1 MASALP
7 PSEADTGPAE
17 AAAEDPAAEDP
28 APAEAAPAEAA
39 TAVPAPDKSGS
50 VNDSAEQSAAESTD
64 DSTAP
69 GFAPQ
74 VPRKRGTSRWRRRRK
89 RILIWGSASL
99 AVLLVAVAATGY
111 AMLRHFNANIQ
122 QDDISGLLG
131 AQPVNL
137 HPQAENIMVLGSDSR
152 QGLSKAFGS
161 GLVTDQSDTL
171 MIIHIP
177 ANRKW
182 AEVMSIPRDSWVNI
196 PSCAMGNG
204 QVSTPRQFK
213 INEAF
218 AIGNLDGNHTN
229 LGVAC
234 TVKTLEQDTGIYINH
249 FIAVNFTGLEEMVSA
264 LGGVYECN
272 PTPIND
278 PNSGL
283 HLPAGT
289 HLLTPA
295 QALGYVRA
303 RYTLGDGSDLERIG
317 RQQAFMSSLVN
328 RVKSELLNPLAI
340 YRFLD
345 DATKSLTVDS
355 QLGGITGLYDLG
367 QSLRG
372 IPSSKIAFFTLPNFP
387 RGEVVPSDTA
397 NVLWTQPEDS
407 EIFATFRDD
416 VPASSTLFGR
426 TAPGSTATG
435 TASPPSVAD
444 GGVARGSSFLAAP
457 TATPAVSGSPA
468 ASPLTI
474 QARTANQSICAG

>member
-1 MASALP
+1 METALP
-7 PSEADTGPAE
+7 PGESDTGSEEP
-17 AAAEDPAAEDP
+17 AAAEPANPAADAEPESEPVAPPDPPPPDPPPPADP
-28 APAEAAPAEAA
+28 APPFE
-39 TAVPAPDKSGS
+39 PAPR
-50 VNDSAEQSAAESTD
+50 
-64 DSTAP
+64 
-69 GFAPQ
+69 
-74 VPRKRGTSRWRRRRK
+74 PRRKNASRWRRRRK
-89 RILIWGSASL
+89 KILIWGAASL
-99 AVLLVAVAATGY
+99 ALLLVAVTGSAY
-111 AMLRHFNANIQ
+111 ALMRHFNANIQ
-122 QDDISGLLG
+122 QDNISGLLG

-152 QGLSKAFGS
+152 EGLSQAFGS

-177 ANRKW
+177 ADRQW

-196 PSCAMGNG
+196 PSCEMGDG
-204 QVSTPRQFK
+204 QMSAPTQFK

-234 TVKTLEQDTGIYINH
+234 TVKTIEQDTGIYINH
-249 FIAVNFTGLEEMVSA
+249 FIVVNFTGLEEMVAA

-272 PTPIND
+272 ATPIDD
-278 PNSGL
+278 PDSGL
-283 HLPAGT
+283 HLSAGT

-317 RQQAFMSSLVN
+317 RQQAFMSSLIA
-328 RVKSELLNPLAI
+328 RVKSELLDPLAI

-345 DATKSLTVDS
+345 AATKSLTIDS

-372 IPSSKIAFFTLPNFP
+372 IPSSKIAFFTVPNFP
-387 RGEVVPSDTA
+387 RGEVVPGDTA
-397 NVLWTQPEDS
+397 NVLWTQPEDN
-407 EIFATFRDD
+407 EIFASFRND
-416 VPASSTLFGR
+416 VPASPTLFDQPASGPGA
-426 TAPGSTATG
+426 TA
-435 TASPPSVAD
+435 TASPPTEAA
-444 GGVARGSSFLAAP
+444 GGLSAGSSGLAGPA
-457 TATPAVSGSPA
+457 ATPTPDGSPSA
-468 ASPLTI
+468 TASPVTI